1 MEVEEAAKEEGRG
14 AAGDGSVELRLEEGA
29 APDGADKAKR
39 VIHALVPRRQLDGGG
54 GYIHH
59 GTLSAGASL
68 GTRKRYTVERRRREE
83 SGCSSGRQRSV
94 CGA

>member
-59 GTLSAGASL
+59 GTLRAGASL
-68 GTRKRYTVERRRREE
+68 GTRKR
-83 SGCSSGRQRSV
+83 
-94 CGA
+94 

>member
-1 MEVEEAAKEEGRG
+1 MKHDPRNPSPAPPARSTVQENVEGTVEVEEAAKEEGRG

-59 GTLSAGASL
+59 GT
-68 GTRKRYTVERRRREE
+68 
-83 SGCSSGRQRSV
+83 C
-94 CGA
+94 